1 MKLKSFFS
9 TTWLILYAFVFGII
23 TAYKIPKLLF
33 VASGVSKL
41 FINILQLIS
50 LPLIFLSIVSVISG
64 MESFAEMKLLGKKVL
79 KYTLLTTVIA
89 ASIAL
94 FIFKVINPLGITVV
108 GKVNLSKVGSMSA
121 YLSFFEKIIPSNF
134 IEAFGDNTNVAAV
147 VFLALLLS
155 IAILSLPSEH
165 KERLHSLFSSLFA
178 AILKI
183 TQFIIYLMPFGVW
196 AFVCIFIRDMRSN
209 ATGVDIK
216 DLSLYVLCIVIANII
231 QGFIVLPL
239 LLKSKGI
246 SPVRNFK
253 GVAKALMIAFFSKS
267 STTALPVTMETAEKN
282 LGISKRVSRFAL
294 PLCSTVNMN
303 GCAAFILIT
312 VLFVG
317 ISNGFHFSF
326 FDMIAWIFIATF
338 AAVGNASVPM
348 GCYFMS
354 SAFLASMGIPLHL
367 MGIILPIHSLL
378 DMPETALNV
387 WSDTC
392 VAAIVDKELKE

>member
-1 MKLKSFFS
+1 
-9 TTWLILYAFVFGII
+9 
-23 TAYKIPKLLF
+23 
-33 VASGVSKL
+33 
-41 FINILQLIS
+41 
-50 LPLIFLSIVSVISG
+50 
-64 MESFAEMKLLGKKVL
+64 
-79 KYTLLTTVIA
+79 
-89 ASIAL
+89 
-94 FIFKVINPLGITVV
+94 
-108 GKVNLSKVGSMSA
+108 
-121 YLSFFEKIIPSNF
+121 
-134 IEAFGDNTNVAAV
+134 
-147 VFLALLLS
+147 
-155 IAILSLPSEH
+155 
-165 KERLHSLFSSLFA
+165 
-178 AILKI
+178 
-183 TQFIIYLMPFGVW
+183 MPFGVW